1 MNQNDLN
8 RNRLLKQL
16 EEKPEASQKRAF
28 SKRKMMIR
36 IFAIFGSIL
45 MISGIIG
52 SIICYL
58 K

>member
-1 MNQNDLN
+1 MNQNDLETK
-8 RNRLLKQL
+8 RLLKQL
-16 EEKPEASQKRAF
+16 EEKPILPKKKTPSRRKRI
-28 SKRKMMIR
+28 IR
-36 IFAIFGSIL
+36 YLAIFGSFL